1 EPELQAQRL
10 EPELAGDIVL
20 EDVGGLRLEHGPE
33 TPELAGAAGL
43 GRGTL
48 DDRRELRASRELHR
62 LVPAQAEQRQ
72 ADGTR
77 FVEGHGG
84 QQPERLS
91 SRILGIAT
99 GHVLAALARQ
109 DVAGLTRE
117 RPELA
122 EEVLR
127 IFDGRATIGLLEKR
141 PQPGAPRRQARRAAE
156 EAGERAIAT
165 RKAERLE
172 QAIVAHVA
180 ERPPARRTRRGE
192 ERPASLAVQGGWQQ
206 RRRPGRSLE
215 HLDR

>member
-1 EPELQAQRL
+1 
-10 EPELAGDIVL
+10 
-20 EDVGGLRLEHGPE
+20 
-33 TPELAGAAGL
+33 
-43 GRGTL
+43 
-48 DDRRELRASRELHR
+48 
-62 LVPAQAEQRQ
+62 
-72 ADGTR
+72 
-77 FVEGHGG
+77 
-84 QQPERLS
+84 RLS

-215 HLDR
+215 HLDRRWDPGPGPTAAIEQVHLALPRRFHVLTGKPHAHTFRQ